1 MLGYTSCNQIEKI
14 LESLLSSE
22 IEDAEAHAKILE
34 IIEKK
39 EDSGLEIHWLTAF
52 CENKIDGSAYVPD
65 DIITSYSGQTV
76 EIQNTDAEGRLTL
89 MDMLSYATVKI
100 DPDYIID
107 IATLTG
113 ACIMAN
119 GHTYTG
125 MMSNDQ
131 TLSDSLMQTFVEN
144 GEHTNLN
151 SLSEFYR
158 KFVKSEIADLTNTS
172 KIDRYAGHATAGLFL
187 SHFVDQSNFRREEL
201 KIENKKTYPW
211 VHLDIAGSSNNNK
224 RNTLNYDG
232 STGHSIRSLF
242 EFLVR
247 EI

>member
-1 MLGYTSCNQIEKI
+1 LGYTACNQIEKV
-14 LESLLSSE
+14 LDDLLSSQ
-22 IEDAEAHAKILE
+22 IEAEKAQEKILE
-34 IIEKK
+34 IVDKK
-39 EDSGLEIHWLTAF
+39 QNSGLEIHWLTAF
-52 CENKIDGSAYVPD
+52 CENKIDGNGYVPD

-89 MDMLSYATVKI
+89 MDMLSFATVEI

-107 IATLTG
+107 MATLTG
-113 ACIMAN
+113 ACVMAN

-125 MMSNDQ
+125 MMSNDKI
-131 TLSDSLMQTFVEN
+131 LSESLMQTLVEN
-144 GEHTNLN
+144 GEHTSLN
-151 SLSEFYR
+151 PLSEFYR

-172 KIDRYAGHATAGLFL
+172 KMDRYAGHITAGLFL
-187 SHFVDQSNFRREEL
+187 SHFVDQNNFRRDDL
-201 KIENKKTYPW
+201 VITDKKSYPW
-211 VHLDIAGSSNNNK
+211 VHLDIAGSSNNK
-224 RNTLNYDG
+224 KKNTLNYDG